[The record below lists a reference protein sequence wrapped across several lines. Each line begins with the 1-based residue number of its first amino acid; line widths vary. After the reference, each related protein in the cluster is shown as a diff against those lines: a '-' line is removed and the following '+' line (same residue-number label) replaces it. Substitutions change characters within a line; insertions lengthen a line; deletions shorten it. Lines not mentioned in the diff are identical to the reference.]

1 MGSNMAKELYIRAPD
16 GTSRT
21 IPLESGR
28 LTVGRSRG
36 SEISFPDDPSLSRQ
50 HFILEGAG
58 DEWSVEDLGSKNG
71 TQVDGTRV
79 GDKRR
84 LRSGSRIEAGQ
95 VLLIFDPSAMKAE
108 DPVQFYPSGET
119 EIPRGTVMAN
129 LKGLLSGER
138 TPPSAAAAVG
148 APAQGFGGPAFFALV
163 RAGKELSGH
172 RPLPELFR
180 LILQLS
186 IDAVGA
192 ERAVL
197 MTLEGDRLVTQASH
211 GDGFH
216 ISSAVRDQVVEKGT
230 SLLVTDVLRDDV
242 WNARQSISEQQVR
255 TMMAAPLQTEDRVIG
270 MIYLDSRFFVREF
283 TPDDLNLLTVL
294 ANVAATRIEQERY
307 RIDEEDHRRVIA
319 EIDQAAQIQ
328 RGFLPERPPQLE
340 RFDVAGHNAACRTVG
355 GDYYDFFPYPDGRLG
370 IVIGDV
376 SGKGL
381 PASLVMT
388 GLHATVHMLAEEP
401 GDLARLM
408 SRLDR
413 FVASHCPTNRF
424 VSLFFGVLG
433 ASSEGMTYCNAGHNP
448 PLVIRANGSV
458 ERLLPGGTVLGILPE
473 VGYEAK
479 RCPIESGDVVVL
491 YSDGVTES
499 TNPADE
505 EFGEAR
511 LQAVLASNRP
521 QPAARIVDAVN
532 DAVAEWSAGAPPAD
546 DITVVVV
553 KRL

>member
-1 MGSNMAKELYIRAPD
+1 MARELYIRAPD

-21 IPLESGR
+21 IPLEAGR
-28 LTVGRSRG
+28 MTVGRSRG
-36 SEISFPDDPSLSRQ
+36 SEFSFPDDPSLSRQ
-50 HFILEGAG
+50 HFILEGSG
-58 DEWSVEDLGSKNG
+58 DDWSVEDLGSKNG

-79 GDKRR
+79 VDKRR
-84 LRSGSRIEAGQ
+84 LRPGSRIEAGQ
-95 VLLIFDPSAMKAE
+95 VLLIFDPAAMKAE

-138 TPPSAAAAVG
+138 TTTSAAAAIGTPPQV
-148 APAQGFGGPAFFALV
+148 FGGPAFLALV

-216 ISSAVRDQVVEKGT
+216 ISSAVRDQVVIKGT

-294 ANVAATRIEQERY
+294 ANVAATRIEQERH
-307 RIDEEDHRRVIA
+307 RIEEEAHRSVLA
-319 EIDQAAQIQ
+319 EIGQAAQIQ
-328 RGFLPERPPQLE
+328 RGFLPEGPPQLE
-340 RFDVAGHNAACRTVG
+340 HFDVAGHNAACRTVG

-370 IVIGDV
+370 VVIGDV

-401 GDLARLM
+401 NDLARLM

-413 FVASHCPTNRF
+413 FVATHCPSNRF
-424 VSLFFGVLG
+424 VSLVFGVLG
-433 ASSEGMTYCNAGHNP
+433 PSSQTMAYCNAGHNP
-448 PLVIRANGSV
+448 PLVLRPDGTI
-458 ERLLPGGTVLGILPE
+458 ERLMPGGTVLGILPE
-473 VGYEAK
+473 IGYQEKQCGLA
-479 RCPIESGDVVVL
+479 PGDVLVL

-499 TNPADE
+499 TNPSDE

-511 LQAVLASNRP
+511 LIDVLASNRSSS
-521 QPAARIVDAVN
+521 AARIVDAVN
-532 DAVAEWSAGAPPAD
+532 DAVAEWSQGAPPAD
-546 DITVVVV
+546 DVTVVVV